1 MNESK
6 SASGGLRIAVLAS
19 GRGSNLRA
27 IVDAIHAGII
37 SNAKVSLVLSNNSS
51 SGALEFARQQG
62 IPAVHCSRLQFSSDA
77 EFVAAM
83 MQTLRE
89 HNNNF
94 IVLAGYM
101 KKLDPT
107 IISSFKNRIINIH
120 PALLPAYGGKG
131 MYGMHVHEAVIANRD
146 SVSGA
151 TVHLVDEE
159 YDRGP
164 VVLQERV
171 DVSTT
176 DTPESLAE
184 KVLKI
189 EHTLY
194 PKAINLFAQGRIH
207 VNGQQ
212 VTIEQK

>member
-1 MNESK
+1 MNGIT

-37 SNAKVSLVLSNNSS
+37 SNAQASLVLSNNSA

-62 IPAVHCSRLQFSSDA
+62 IPAKHCSRFQFNSEV
-77 EFVAAM
+77 EFATAM

-89 HNNNF
+89 HNINF

-107 IISSFKNRIINIH
+107 IISTFKNRIINIH

-151 TVHLVDEE
+151 TVHFVDEE

-164 VVLQERV
+164 VVMQQQV
-171 DVSTT
+171 DVSPN
-176 DTPESLAE
+176 DTPEKLAE

-189 EHTLY
+189 EHALY
-194 PKAINLFAQGRIH
+194 PKAINLFAQGKVR
-207 VNGQQ
+207 VNGQK
-212 VTIEQK
+212 VVIEA